1 MISKYDENNDFV
13 LYDREIVTDE
23 KVLGKPSGGKR
34 IFLNIILKKISLQIL

>member
-23 KVLGKPSGGKR
+23 KVMGKPSGEKR
-34 IFLNIILKKISLQIL
+34 NANDKDIALLK